1 MENKTEES
9 IIVTIDDTE
18 GNSRDFVQDMVI
30 PFDGKEFAVLVSI
43 PESMD
48 SEEEPD
54 IILARID
61 KDQDG
66 EVVYVSPTDEEYNG
80 YILAAENLT
89 KERLKLEQK
98 SGIGG
103 HTDPKQPGKN
113 PEAEAKQR
121 LATERRLAQD
131 LAALQAENRKEEID
145 RMQAGTEKKLAQIEY
160 DYNARKEEIN
170 RQEAD
175 WKREKIG
182 RASCRERV

>member
-61 KDQDG
+61 KESG
-66 EVVYVSPTDEEYNG
+66 RRS
-80 YILAAENLT
+80 
-89 KERLKLEQK
+89 RLRI
-98 SGIGG
+98 S
-103 HTDPKQPGKN
+103 N
-113 PEAEAKQR
+113 
-121 LATERRLAQD
+121 
-131 LAALQAENRKEEID
+131 
-145 RMQAGTEKKLAQIEY
+145 
-160 DYNARKEEIN
+160 
-170 RQEAD
+170 
-175 WKREKIG
+175 
-182 RASCRERV
+182 

>member
-66 EVVYVSPTDEEYNG
+66 EVVYVSQLMKNMT
-80 YILAAENLT
+80 LS
-89 KERLKLEQK
+89 LK
-98 SGIGG
+98 SIMPCNY
-103 HTDPKQPGKN
+103 H
-113 PEAEAKQR
+113 
-121 LATERRLAQD
+121 
-131 LAALQAENRKEEID
+131 
-145 RMQAGTEKKLAQIEY
+145 
-160 DYNARKEEIN
+160 
-170 RQEAD
+170 
-175 WKREKIG
+175 
-182 RASCRERV
+182 

>member
-66 EVVYVSPTDEEYNG
+66 EVVTYLQLMKNMTLS
-80 YILAAENLT
+80 
-89 KERLKLEQK
+89 LK
-98 SGIGG
+98 SIMPCNY
-103 HTDPKQPGKN
+103 H
-113 PEAEAKQR
+113 
-121 LATERRLAQD
+121 
-131 LAALQAENRKEEID
+131 
-145 RMQAGTEKKLAQIEY
+145 
-160 DYNARKEEIN
+160 
-170 RQEAD
+170 
-175 WKREKIG
+175 
-182 RASCRERV
+182 